1 MLFHTYQAFIAKAFQ
16 EEEKKKKNTVQGCGI
31 LSFEAEKGKWM
42 QISTRDGLEK
52 ATR

>member
-1 MLFHTYQAFIAKAFQ
+1 MLFDTYQAFIAKAFQ
-16 EEEKKKKNTVQGCGI
+16 EEEENTVEGCGI

-42 QISTRDGLEK
+42 QITTRDGLEK